1 MFRILAR
8 RGAALLAGAALGA
21 PLPIRAQAPE
31 RYPLGGN
38 LPAVVA
44 PASALAPLP
53 AAPPEPTG
61 VLLLPDALAL
71 ALLRNSALAANSYE
85 LRAREAAL
93 LQAGALPN
101 PTLSLELEDVAG
113 TGEFSGVGQAQT
125 TLLLGQLVELGGKR
139 AARVDVAAAERD
151 LAAWDYELRRL
162 DVLVGT
168 AGAFVDV
175 LAAQERL
182 RLADEALAL
191 ARSVQRVASLRQREG
206 LASPAE
212 EIRAGVASDVAGVE
226 REHAEHELATARQTL
241 VAFWSGEAPRFERAQ
256 GDLAALPRPPTPDE
270 LKLRLDAS
278 PGLALWQAELS
289 RRDALRAR
297 ARSAQVPDLTLFAGP
312 RRLSGPDETALVVGA
327 SLPLPLWNRS
337 RGEIE
342 EAEHR
347 VAKLAAE
354 QRSARVAV
362 ATDLAIARVALVA
375 AVEESQLLKTRVLP
389 GIESAVGVMRRGY
402 EQGRFAQI
410 EVLDAERARVAAREQ
425 YLRALVEAHRSAR
438 EIERLTGVPLEV
450 RP

>member
-31 RYPLGGN
+31 RYPLGGD
-38 LPAVVA
+38 LAAVEA

-61 VLLLPDALAL
+61 VLRLQDALAL
-71 ALLRNSALAANSYE
+71 ALLRNAELAADSYE

-93 LQAGALPN
+93 LQAGAMPN
-101 PTLSLELEDVAG
+101 PTLSFEVEDVAG
-113 TGEFSGVGQAQT
+113 SGEFSGVDRAQT
-125 TLLLGQLVELGGKR
+125 TLLLGQLIELGGKR
-139 AARVDVAAAERD
+139 TARIDVAAAERD
-151 LAAWDYELRRL
+151 LAAWDYELRRIF
-162 DVLVGT
+162 VLAST
-168 AGAFVDV
+168 AGAFVEV

-182 RLADEALAL
+182 RLADEALEI
-191 ARSVQRVASLRQREG
+191 ARSVQRVAELRKSAG

-212 EIRAGVASDVAGVE
+212 GIRAGVEADVAGVE
-226 REHAEHELATARQTL
+226 REHSEHELETARQRL
-241 VAFWSGEAPRFERAQ
+241 AAFWSGEAPRFERAE
-256 GDLAALPRPPTPDE
+256 GALEVLPRPPSPDA
-270 LKLRLDAS
+270 LAQRLDAS
-278 PGLALWQAELS
+278 PSLALWQAEVA
-289 RRDALRAR
+289 RRAALRA
-297 ARSAQVPDLTLFAGP
+297 SAQSQRIPDLTVFAGP
-312 RRLSGPDETALVVGA
+312 RRLSGPSDTALVVGV
-327 SLPLPLWNRS
+327 SLPLPLWNRN
-337 RGEIE
+337 RAAVE

-354 QRSARVAV
+354 QRATRVAV
-362 ATDLAIARVALVA
+362 ATELATGRVALVA
-375 AVEESQLLKTRVLP
+375 AVEESHLLRTRVLP
-389 GIESAVGVMRRGY
+389 GIESAVAVMRSGY

-410 EVLDAERARVAAREQ
+410 EVFDAERARVAAREQ